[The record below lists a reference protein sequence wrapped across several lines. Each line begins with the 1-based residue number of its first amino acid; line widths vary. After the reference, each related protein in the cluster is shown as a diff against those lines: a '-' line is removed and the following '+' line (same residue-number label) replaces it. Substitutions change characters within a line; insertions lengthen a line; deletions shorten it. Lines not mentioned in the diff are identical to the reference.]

1 MSINGKGA
9 IWVKWGWFKVWDGFA
24 TRGSAGKMGSV
35 RYGRNW
41 GGEIWEKLG
50 GGGKEGDM
58 GKLGGEAKSE
68 IWENWWGAKSG
79 NLRLR

>member
-50 GGGKEGDM
+50 GGGQRVRYGKTWGGGKE
-58 GKLGGEAKSE
+58 
-68 IWENWWGAKSG
+68 
-79 NLRLR
+79 